1 MRAELDFATPLLL
14 GFLLTLARIG
24 GALVFVPFT
33 GFSSA
38 PRLTR
43 LVLAVALAMVLAP
56 FWPRI
61 ETAPEAGR
69 IAMWLLAEAAFGVTA
84 GAMVSLLN
92 EGFLLACQTMGLQA
106 GYSYATTI
114 DPTSQADSGVLQVF
128 GQLAGSLF
136 FFAFGL
142 DRQVFRAFAASL
154 AQYPPGSFRLA
165 PDTVEVLIQLG
176 SGMFSLGLRLA
187 LPVVALL
194 LLVDLSLALLSRINA
209 QLQLLSIAFPAKM
222 LIGLAMLVTLAVTM
236 PALYQQAAGR
246 TVTALGALAKG
257 N

>member
-1 MRAELDFATPLLL
+1 MRAELDFAIPPLF
-14 GFLLTLARIG
+14 GFLLTLARVG
-24 GALVFVPFT
+24 GALVFVPFA

-43 LVLAVALAMVLAP
+43 LLLAAALAMVLAP
-56 FWPRI
+56 LWPRI
-61 ETAPEAGR
+61 EALPGVGQMA
-69 IAMWLLAEAAFGVTA
+69 AWLVSEVAFGVSA
-84 GAMVSLLN
+84 GVMVSLLN
-92 EGFLLACQTMGLQA
+92 EAFLLACQTMGLQA
-106 GYSYATTI
+106 GYSFATTI

-128 GQLAGSLF
+128 GQLAGSLL
-136 FFAFGL
+136 FFACGL
-142 DRQVFRAFAASL
+142 DRQVLRAFASSL
-154 AQYPPGSFRLA
+154 AGHPPGSFRLA
-165 PDTVEVLIQLG
+165 PDTVEAVIRLG

-222 LIGLAMLVTLAVTM
+222 MLGLAMLSVLAATM
-236 PALYQQAAGR
+236 PVLYQQAAGR
-246 TVTALGALAKG
+246 TAAALAGLAKG